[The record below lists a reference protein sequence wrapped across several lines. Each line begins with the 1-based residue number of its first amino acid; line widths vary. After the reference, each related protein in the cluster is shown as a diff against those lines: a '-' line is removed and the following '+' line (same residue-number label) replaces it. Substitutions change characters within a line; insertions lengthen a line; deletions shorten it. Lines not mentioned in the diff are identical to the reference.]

1 MDKYKKILVAFD
13 GSESGR
19 NALRE
24 TLKFAADEHCQ
35 VTVVSV
41 IPSYEG
47 DLSALWTNNI
57 KSSMRKQCDMA
68 LSEALNLAQKEGVT
82 IETVCAEGEIYER
95 IVDLA
100 DMGNFDLIVTG
111 KKGMSLL
118 GRAFVGS
125 VTARVIGYSRQ
136 DVLVVPDGAKIA
148 WKKLLVATDG
158 SVYSEAA
165 AQRVIEISRQYHGTL
180 KALSVVDVTVEF
192 MIRAQEVYESLLAK
206 AKEFTD
212 LIRKK
217 ALLAGIEAD
226 SIVRDGEVYKVII
239 DVAKEY
245 QADMIVM
252 GSLGRTGIKRLLM
265 GSTAER
271 VLGNASYPVLIV
283 KP

>member
-1 MDKYKKILVAFD
+1 MGKYKKILVAFD

-24 TLKFAADEHCQ
+24 ILKFAAYEKSL

-41 IPSYEG
+41 IPRYEG

-57 KSSMRKQCDMA
+57 NASMKKQCNIS

-100 DMGNFDLIVTG
+100 DVENYDLIVMG
-111 KKGMSLL
+111 KKGMSFVE
-118 GRAFVGS
+118 RAFVGS

-136 DVLVVPDGAKIA
+136 DVLVIPDGAKIA
-148 WKKLLVATDG
+148 WKKLLLATDG
-158 SVYSEAA
+158 SLYSEAA
-165 AQRVIEISRQYHGTL
+165 AQRAIEIAGQYHGSI
-180 KALSVVDVTVEF
+180 KALSVVDATVEF
-192 MIRAQEVYESLLAK
+192 MIRAQEVYDSLIAK
-206 AKEFTD
+206 AEEFTD
-212 LIRKK
+212 GIKKK
-217 ALLAGIEAD
+217 ALSAGIEAE
-226 SIVRDGEVYKVII
+226 SLVRDGEVYKVII
-239 DVAKEY
+239 DVAKDY

-271 VLGNASYPVLIV
+271 VLGNASFPVLIV

>member
-100 DMGNFDLIVTG
+100 DMGNYDLIVTG

-165 AQRVIEISRQYHGTL
+165 AQRAIEISRQYHGTL